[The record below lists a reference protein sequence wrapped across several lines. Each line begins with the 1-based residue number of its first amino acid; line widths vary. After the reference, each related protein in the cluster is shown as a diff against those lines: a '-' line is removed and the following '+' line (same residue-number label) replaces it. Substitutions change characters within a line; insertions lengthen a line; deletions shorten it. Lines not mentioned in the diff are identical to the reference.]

1 MTQISPPRP
10 GLLREITDIMSRV
23 APPYHEP
30 RAVVQRRRVVVG
42 VVVLIGAAVLVAMHS
57 KLPGDASF
65 YWLSLVLAAVWTV
78 GAVVAGPLHMGVLR
92 FRGRNERPVFTGTGV
107 GLLLGGVFLLGGLAV
122 QDIPPLADQVVAILA
137 YTTEVSWRL
146 VVLIALCNAI
156 AEELFF
162 RGALF
167 SAFGRR
173 SPLVWS
179 TLLYIA
185 AMMAAGNLMVGVA
198 ALILGTVCAFERRA
212 TGGVLAPVLTHLVWS
227 LVMVLA
233 LPPIFGM

>member
-10 GLLREITDIMSRV
+10 GLLREITAIMSRV

-78 GAVVAGPLHMGVLR
+78 GAVVAGPLHLGVLR

>member
-1 MTQISPPRP
+1 MTQISPARP
-10 GLLREITDIMSRV
+10 GLLREITGIITKI
-23 APPYHEP
+23 ALPYHEP

-42 VVVLIGAAVLVAMHS
+42 VVVLIGAAVLAAMHS
-57 KLPGDASF
+57 KLPGDPSF
-65 YWLSLVLAAVWTV
+65 YWLSLVLAAVWSV
-78 GAVVAGPLHMGVLR
+78 GAVVAGPLHLGVLR

-107 GLLLGGVFLLGGLAV
+107 GLVLGGVFLLGGLAV
-122 QDIPPLADQVVAILA
+122 QDIPPLAEQVSAILA
-137 YTTEVSWRL
+137 YTTEMSWRL
-146 VVLIALCNAI
+146 VVLIAIVNAI

-173 SPLVWS
+173 SPLMWS
-179 TLLYIA
+179 TLLYVA
-185 AMMAAGNLMVGVA
+185 AMMAAGNVMVGVA
-198 ALILGTVCAFERRA
+198 ALVLGTVCAIERRA
-212 TGGVLAPVLTHLVWS
+212 TGGVLAPVITHLVWG